1 MRVSIIFLEGNALN
15 LKEMYKE
22 RLMPAAEAVKMVKNH
37 TEVWIGIAVPV
48 PLALVDA
55 LVDREPEVEDI
66 TFNHIVDIHPQNTW
80 RKLGR
85 ESNIK
90 VDCGYPSVSRE
101 LVVSGEFTMTP
112 NRFTEL
118 PKIYTDENFRPMHV
132 AMVLVTPMDK
142 HGYFCLGVGADATL
156 AIAKNAAQKRREGDD
171 RYMVIAQVNNH
182 VPRSRGMNYLH
193 ISDITAIVE
202 QDQEL
207 AVLPDTQTMSSE
219 EETIGRYCAEFVKD
233 GSTIQLGIGSIPN
246 AVARAFLDTGVQ
258 DLGIHSEMACDTM
271 TNLWEAGVVTNR
283 RKTFM
288 PYRSI
293 FTFAM
298 GTRKLYDWIDD
309 NPGVEFYPVDFVN
322 NPHIIGKNDNMVSIN
337 ACLQVDLTGQIC
349 SESMGYKQYTHPGGQ
364 LDFVDG
370 AFQSKGGVSI
380 IATTS
385 TATPR
390 SGNGQMISKISPEI
404 TPGGIITTPRSCA
417 DYVITEYGAAKIKGQ
432 SICQR
437 VKNIIS
443 VAHPNFRDELYSE
456 ARRRNLI

>member
-118 PKIYTDENFRPMHV
+118 PTIYTDENFRPMHV

-171 RYMVIAQVNNH
+171 RYMVD
-182 VPRSRGMNYLH
+182 RKS
-193 ISDITAIVE
+193 
-202 QDQEL
+202 
-207 AVLPDTQTMSSE
+207 
-219 EETIGRYCAEFVKD
+219 
-233 GSTIQLGIGSIPN
+233 
-246 AVARAFLDTGVQ
+246 
-258 DLGIHSEMACDTM
+258 
-271 TNLWEAGVVTNR
+271 VV
-283 RKTFM
+283 
-288 PYRSI
+288 
-293 FTFAM
+293 
-298 GTRKLYDWIDD
+298 
-309 NPGVEFYPVDFVN
+309 
-322 NPHIIGKNDNMVSIN
+322 
-337 ACLQVDLTGQIC
+337 
-349 SESMGYKQYTHPGGQ
+349 
-364 LDFVDG
+364 
-370 AFQSKGGVSI
+370 
-380 IATTS
+380 
-385 TATPR
+385 
-390 SGNGQMISKISPEI
+390 
-404 TPGGIITTPRSCA
+404 
-417 DYVITEYGAAKIKGQ
+417 
-432 SICQR
+432 
-437 VKNIIS
+437 
-443 VAHPNFRDELYSE
+443 
-456 ARRRNLI
+456 

>member
-1 MRVSIIFLEGNALN
+1 MD
-15 LKEMYKE
+15 LKEMYKK
-22 RLMPAAEAVKMVKNH
+22 RLMSAEQAVKMVKNN

-55 LVDREPEVEDI
+55 LVAREPEVENI
-66 TFNHIVDIHPQNTW
+66 SINHIVDIHPQNTW

-85 ESNIK
+85 ETNIR

-112 NRFTEL
+112 NRFCEL

-156 AIAKNAAQKRREGDD
+156 AIAKNAAKKRREGDD
-171 RYMVIAQVNNH
+171 RYMVLAQVNNQ

-193 ISDITAIVE
+193 ISEITALVE
-202 QDQEL
+202 QDQDL
-207 AVLPDTQTMSSE
+207 AVLPDTPPMTPE
-219 EETIGRYCAEFVKD
+219 EELIGRYCAEFVKD

-246 AVARAFLDTGVQ
+246 AVAQAFLDTHVQ
-258 DLGIHSEMACDTM
+258 DLGVHSEMACDTM
-271 TNLWEAGVVTNR
+271 INLWEAEIITNR

-322 NPHIIGKNDNMVSIN
+322 NPHNIGKNDNLVSIN

-390 SGNGQMISKISPEI
+390 SSGGQMISKIAPQI

-417 DYVITEYGAAKIKGQ
+417 DYVITEYGTAKIKGQ
-432 SICQR
+432 SVRQR
-437 VKNIIS
+437 VRNIIS
-443 VAHPNFRDELYSE
+443 VAHPDFRDELEFE

>member
-1 MRVSIIFLEGNALN
+1 MD
-15 LKEMYKE
+15 LKEMYKK
-22 RLMPAAEAVKMVKNH
+22 RLMSAEQAVKMVKNN

-55 LVDREPEVEDI
+55 LVAREPEVENI
-66 TFNHIVDIHPQNTW
+66 SINHIVDIHPQNTW

-85 ESNIK
+85 ETNIR

-112 NRFTEL
+112 NRFCEL

-156 AIAKNAAQKRREGDD
+156 AIAKNAAKKRREGDD
-171 RYMVIAQVNNH
+171 RYMVLAQVNNQ

-193 ISDITAIVE
+193 ISEITALVE
-202 QDQEL
+202 QDQDL
-207 AVLPDTQTMSSE
+207 AVLPDTPPMTPE
-219 EETIGRYCAEFVKD
+219 EELIGRYCAEFVKD

-246 AVARAFLDTGVQ
+246 AVAQAFLDTHVQ
-258 DLGIHSEMACDTM
+258 DLGVHSEMACDTM
-271 TNLWEAGVVTNR
+271 INLWEAEIITNR

-322 NPHIIGKNDNMVSIN
+322 NPHNIGKNDNLVSIN
-337 ACLQVDLTGQIC
+337 ACLQVDLTGQIW
-349 SESMGYKQYTHPGGQ
+349 H
-364 LDFVDG
+364 LF
-370 AFQSKGGVSI
+370 
-380 IATTS
+380 
-385 TATPR
+385 
-390 SGNGQMISKISPEI
+390 
-404 TPGGIITTPRSCA
+404 
-417 DYVITEYGAAKIKGQ
+417 
-432 SICQR
+432 
-437 VKNIIS
+437 
-443 VAHPNFRDELYSE
+443 
-456 ARRRNLI
+456 

>member
-1 MRVSIIFLEGNALN
+1 MD
-15 LKEMYKE
+15 LKEMYKK
-22 RLMPAAEAVKMVKNH
+22 RLMSAEQAVKMVKNN

-55 LVDREPEVEDI
+55 LVAREPEVENI
-66 TFNHIVDIHPQNTW
+66 SINHIVDIHPQNTW

-85 ESNIK
+85 ETNIR

-112 NRFTEL
+112 NRFCEL

-156 AIAKNAAQKRREGDD
+156 AIAKNAAKKRREGDD
-171 RYMVIAQVNNH
+171 RYMVLAQVNNQ

-193 ISDITAIVE
+193 ISEITALVE
-202 QDQEL
+202 QDQDL
-207 AVLPDTQTMSSE
+207 AVLPDTPPMTPE
-219 EETIGRYCAEFVKD
+219 EELIGRYCAEFVKD

-246 AVARAFLDTGVQ
+246 AVAQAFLDTHVQ
-258 DLGIHSEMACDTM
+258 DLGVHSEMACDTM
-271 TNLWEAGVVTNR
+271 INLWEAEIITNR

-322 NPHIIGKNDNMVSIN
+322 NPHNIGKNDNLISIN

-390 SGNGQMISKISPEI
+390 SSGGQMISKIAPQI

-417 DYVITEYGAAKIKGQ
+417 DYVITEYGTAKIKGQ
-432 SICQR
+432 SVRQR
-437 VKNIIS
+437 VRNIIS
-443 VAHPNFRDELYSE
+443 VAHPDFRDELEFE